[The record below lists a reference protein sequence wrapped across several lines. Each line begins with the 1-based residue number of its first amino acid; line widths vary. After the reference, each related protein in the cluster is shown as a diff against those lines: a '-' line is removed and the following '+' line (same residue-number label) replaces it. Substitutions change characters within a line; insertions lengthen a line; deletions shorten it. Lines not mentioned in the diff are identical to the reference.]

1 MVLTVDIGNSNIV
14 IGAWDNDALQFTG
27 RIQTRRDYTEDEL
40 MTSFEELLGDIQSN
54 MTSDT
59 DEKSD
64 DHKFACAFEGA
75 ILSSVVPEITDVT
88 LNTLEKITGKRP
100 LLMGPFLHTG
110 VDISDYAPG
119 AIGTDRIVDLSAALA
134 MYGAPV
140 MVCDLGTCTTI
151 TVAGGLD
158 SEDMNSDDGYDKSGI
173 FRSYDGW

>member
-1 MVLTVDIGNSNIV
+1 MVLTVDIGNSNIA

-100 LLMGPFLHTG
+100 LL
-110 VDISDYAPG
+110 
-119 AIGTDRIVDLSAALA
+119 R
-134 MYGAPV
+134 
-140 MVCDLGTCTTI
+140 
-151 TVAGGLD
+151 GG
-158 SEDMNSDDGYDKSGI
+158 Y
-173 FRSYDGW
+173 F